1 MEGTQNIYMAVT
13 EKIQGKN
20 YAYALT
26 VPRSENLVHVFAK
39 ENNLT
44 HANVCATKKEAERI
58 ADFWNECYKNNG
70 TYLYSDEFILED

>member
-1 MEGTQNIYMAVT
+1 MKGTQNIYMAVT
-13 EKIQGKN
+13 KTIQDKN

-26 VPRSENLVHVFAK
+26 VNRCYNLVHVLAR
-39 ENNLT
+39 ENNLMC
-44 HANVCATKKEAERI
+44 ANVCATKKEAERI